1 MKSYDL
7 SNLTVLI
14 VEKFATMR
22 TIFRQVMR
30 EFSIPHIHDAGDPE
44 EGYVQFNDFSPDI
57 VFIDWAPGFDGLNLV
72 QAIRKGKNT
81 PDPFAAIIMVSAYT
95 ETHQIKEARDAGV
108 TEYLAKPISA
118 NRIYDR
124 IVAVIE
130 NDRQFVRVEAFVGP
144 DRRRLGRPYGG
155 EERRAE
161 NLAYDVKKPRTK
173 TQESDE
179 ASKEK
184 KDKSK
189 DAD

>member
-14 VEKFATMR
+14 VEKYAPMR
-22 TIFRQVMR
+22 TLFRQVMR
-30 EFSIPHIHDAGDPE
+30 EFGIPRIFDSSNPE
-44 EGYVQFNDFSPDI
+44 EGYVRFNDFGPDI
-57 VFIDWAPGFDGLNLV
+57 LLIDWAPDFDGLNLV
-72 QAIRKGKNT
+72 QTIRKGGKN
-81 PDPFAAIIMVSAYT
+81 PDPYVAIIMVSAYT

-144 DRRRLGRPYGG
+144 DRRRLERPYGG

-161 NLAYDVKKPRTK
+161 NLAYDVKKPRTE

-179 ASKEK
+179 ASNEK

-189 DAD
+189 DAN